1 MRKYKYG
8 FIGAGNMGGAMIGGL
23 LKSGLAGKD
32 DIIASVHT
40 TESKRRIEEE
50 FGIASTISNSEAA
63 GQSDILILAVKPAQ
77 LSAVFPEIS
86 GDLEPDQIVVSV
98 AAGKSLSDIDTGLV
112 SVKVAGQLK
121 VARVMPN
128 TPALVGEAMSAVS
141 FNDRFSEKE
150 KEAVMAIFRSFGKAE
165 EVPESMMDV
174 VTGVSGSSP
183 AFIYMLIEAMAD
195 EAVLHG
201 MPRKQAYTFA
211 AQSVLGSAKM
221 VLETGKHPG
230 ALKDDVCS
238 RRLPQ
243 CHYGRY
249 WGSHR
254 EVGVN
259 GINRLACQTDILLNK
274 KEPSARGTPF
284 YKFKGRSRLGG
295 LLS

>member
-1 MRKYKYG
+1 MSRKYKYG
-8 FIGAGNMGGAMIGGL
+8 FLGAGNMGGAMIGGL
-23 LKSGLAGKD
+23 LKSGLAAKG

-50 FGIASTISNSEAA
+50 FGITSTISNAEAA
-63 GQSDILILAVKPAQ
+63 GQSDIIILAVKPYQ
-77 LSAVFPEIS
+77 LSTVFPEIS
-86 GDLEPDQIVVSV
+86 GVLEPDQIVVSV

-141 FNDRFSEKE
+141 FNDRFTDEEKE
-150 KEAVMAIFRSFGKAE
+150 TVMAIFRSFGKAE
-165 EVPESMMDV
+165 EVPETMMDV

-238 RRLPQ
+238 P
-243 CHYGRY
+243 G
-249 WGSHR
+249 GTTI
-254 EVGVN
+254 EGVAALEAAGFRSAIMD
-259 GINRLACQTDILLNK
+259 GIDAAISK
-274 KEPSARGTPF
+274 SEAM
-284 YKFKGRSRLGG
+284 SR
-295 LLS
+295 